1 MATGKD
7 LRRLA
12 LSLEGTSEAP
22 HFDRAAFKVVR
33 IYVTLAADGRTA
45 NFKFTPDEQEFKCML
60 APEAFSPVPN
70 AWGKQGWTT
79 ATLSKL
85 SAAELRRRSKPH
97 GRTLC
102 PRNQSVDQPDEQLVR
117 SFPRKWESRAAC
129 SDSRFVAPGSPPSRG
144 RAGASAFRLASAI
157 VRANP
162 STNSTNFRHG
172 CGLLIHQCSIR
183 GVVGFPK
190 AHECFGWNNCIM

>member
-60 APEAFSPVPN
+60 GPEAFSPVPN

-85 SAAELRRRSKPH
+85 GAAELK
-97 GRTLC
+97 
-102 PRNQSVDQPDEQLVR
+102 
-117 SFPRKWESRAAC
+117 AALET
-129 SDSRFVAPGSPPSRG
+129 AW
-144 RAGASAFRLASAI
+144 
-157 VRANP
+157 
-162 STNSTNFRHG
+162 
-172 CGLLIHQCSIR
+172 
-183 GVVGFPK
+183 
-190 AHECFGWNNCIM
+190 AHALP